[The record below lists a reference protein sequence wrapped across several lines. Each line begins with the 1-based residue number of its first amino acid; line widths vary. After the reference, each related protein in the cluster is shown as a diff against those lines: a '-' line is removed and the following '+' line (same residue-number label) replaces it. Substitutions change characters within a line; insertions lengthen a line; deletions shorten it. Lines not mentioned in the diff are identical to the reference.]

1 MSTMFHQAKLTLPRH
16 NPINWMLLVLKAR
29 FGGDL
34 AGQLGFLRRGESS
47 PGPGTSPWYTVTV
60 PFRPIAVEPSD
71 RPDGIGAAAP
81 TDVAPR
87 RPGPDGAPDRSS
99 ARRWIRRLLVVG
111 IAGLS
116 AIVLVL
122 VAANVFVTRSAE
134 GLAFDTAAEVP
145 ERPTAIVFGAGVVDG
160 RPTPALA
167 DRVHAA
173 VELYRQGRVRH
184 LLLSGDN
191 SRIDYDEVTAMREQ
205 AMAEGVPADAIT
217 RDHAGFDTRS
227 SCYRARDVFGV
238 TAAVLVTQDYHLPR
252 ALYTCRDLGID
263 AVGLRVPD
271 WQHNADQLTWCC
283 YPATDSRQ
291 YMAREWLARTNALV
305 EAHLTRPEPQ
315 FLGPRLGLGE
325 PGS

>member
-1 MSTMFHQAKLTLPRH
+1 MAVTRPPAVASRWVPPDDR
-16 NPINWMLLVLKAR
+16 
-29 FGGDL
+29 
-34 AGQLGFLRRGESS
+34 
-47 PGPGTSPWYTVTV
+47 PGRPTGPWYTVTV
-60 PFRPIAVEPSD
+60 PFRP
-71 RPDGIGAAAP
+71 
-81 TDVAPR
+81 TDVARTAHADDADDADPGDPVATRSTAAKPSPR
-87 RPGPDGAPDRSS
+87 PRSS
-99 ARRWIRRLLVVG
+99 RRRWIRRLLV
-111 IAGLS
+111 AGTAGAGAVL
-116 AIVLVL
+116 LVL
-122 VAANVFVTRSAE
+122 IAANVFVTRSAE
-134 GLAFDTAAEVP
+134 GLAFDAAAEVP

-173 VELYRQGRVRH
+173 VELYEQGRVGH

-205 AMAEGVPADAIT
+205 AMSEGVPAEAIT

-238 TAAVLVTQDYHLPR
+238 RAAVLVTQDYHLPR

-271 WQHNADQLTWCC
+271 WQHDADRLTWCC
-283 YPATDSRQ
+283 YPPGDARQ

-325 PGS
+325 SGS